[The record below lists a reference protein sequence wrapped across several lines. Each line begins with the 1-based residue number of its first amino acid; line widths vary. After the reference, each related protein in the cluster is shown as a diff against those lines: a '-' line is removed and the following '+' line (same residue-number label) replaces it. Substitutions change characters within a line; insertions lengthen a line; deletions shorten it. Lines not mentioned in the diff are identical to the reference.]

1 MVCGK
6 EFYGTAEYICVKFGD
21 GDAERLVPVVKCGK
35 QSHGDTFK
43 EPGLD
48 RQKADVT
55 GKDAVLAEQLATGRL
70 LLPSNLMGI

>member
-35 QSHGDTFK
+35 QSHGDTHS
-43 EPGLD
+43 
-48 RQKADVT
+48 RNC
-55 GKDAVLAEQLATGRL
+55 AVRCYVFIPANWVLYSLA
-70 LLPSNLMGI
+70 